1 MKTRSFPWGRWLM
14 IAVLLAV
21 ALVARAQLSQ
31 RIKGKNFTFL
41 EYYEPEAGVK
51 SRTNRIKNILRGAEG
66 QTLTAD
72 FIRIRQ
78 MRLENYPQSGS
89 GTNLIAQ
96 SPEAWF
102 DKEAGVITSTTRLD
116 LVTSGGQI
124 VMRGETGFLFSM
136 DDSTLIVSN
145 RVRTVIQNAG
155 LKGRKP

>member
-1 MKTRSFPWGRWLM
+1 MKTRSFQWGRWLT
-14 IAVLLAV
+14 IAVLLV
-21 ALVARAQLSQ
+21 AALMARAQLSQ

-51 SRTNRIKNILRGAEG
+51 SQTNRIKNILRGAEG
-66 QTLTAD
+66 QSLTPD
-72 FIRIRQ
+72 LIRIRQ
-78 MRLENYPQSGS
+78 MRLENYPPAGP

-96 SPEAWF
+96 SPEAYF
-102 DKEAGVITSTTRLD
+102 DKEASLITSTTRLD

-124 VMRGETGFLFSM
+124 VMHGETGFSFSM
-136 DDSTLIVSN
+136 NDSTLIVSN

>member
-1 MKTRSFPWGRWLM
+1 MKTRSFQGGWWLTV
-14 IAVLLAV
+14 AALLAV
-21 ALVARAQLSQ
+21 ALAARAQLSQ
-31 RIKGKNFTFL
+31 RIKGRNFTFL

-51 SRTNRIKNILRGAEG
+51 SQTNRIKNILRGAEG
-66 QTLTAD
+66 QSVTAD
-72 FIRIRQ
+72 LIRIRQ
-78 MRLENYPQSGS
+78 MRLENYPQAGP

-102 DKEAGVITSTTRLD
+102 DKEAGLITSTSRLD

-136 DDSTLIVSN
+136 ENSALIVSN
-145 RVRTVIQNAG
+145 RVRTVIHNAG